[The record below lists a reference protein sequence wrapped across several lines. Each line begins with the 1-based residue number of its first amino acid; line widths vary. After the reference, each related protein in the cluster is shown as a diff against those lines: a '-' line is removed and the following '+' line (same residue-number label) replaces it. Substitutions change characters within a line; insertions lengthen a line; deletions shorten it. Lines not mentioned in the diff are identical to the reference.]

1 MIKKFKLYI
10 LLATVACS
18 ATSCLDKMPED
29 SIPFD
34 DAIKTVDDVNLAVV
48 GIYDAYRQTS
58 CTE

>member
-10 LLATVACS
+10 LLAVVAFS

-34 DAIKTVDDVNLAVV
+34 ESIQTVDDINLAVI
-48 GIYDAYRQTS
+48 GIYDTF
-58 CTE
+58 